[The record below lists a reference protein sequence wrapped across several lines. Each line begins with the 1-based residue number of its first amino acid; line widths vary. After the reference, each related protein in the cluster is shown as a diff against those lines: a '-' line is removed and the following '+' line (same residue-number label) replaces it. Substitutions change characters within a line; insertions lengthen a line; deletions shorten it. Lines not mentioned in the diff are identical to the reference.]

1 MIGFVLNLPP
11 WLSGLTLSELQCSE
25 PAWLVRQGMGSPA
38 AAAGMP
44 SQVSACYEIKFSGR
58 YRGFACVLLNCDR
71 PSHPD
76 WGHLCVVRAAGVGNR
91 WQVPAA
97 LLVGQGCTTELRFNV
112 PLDTKWVTLGT
123 LFPASTISWQV
134 LRKI

>member
-58 YRGFACVLLNCDR
+58 YRGFACASFKRDR
-71 PSHPD
+71 PSHN
-76 WGHLCVVRAAGVGNR
+76 WGRLGVVRAAVTDDR
-91 WQVPAA
+91 WQGPA
-97 LLVGQGCTTELRFNV
+97 
-112 PLDTKWVTLGT
+112 
-123 LFPASTISWQV
+123 V
-134 LRKI
+134 L

>member
-1 MIGFVLNLPP
+1 M
-11 WLSGLTLSELQCSE
+11 S
-25 PAWLVRQGMGSPA
+25 
-38 AAAGMP
+38 

-76 WGHLCVVRAAGVGNR
+76 WGRLGVMRAAGVDNR

-97 LLVGQGCTTELRFNV
+97 LLVRQGRNMAPYHRNPQAKLGSENIQYKPQCERGCALGQF
-112 PLDTKWVTLGT
+112 
-123 LFPASTISWQV
+123 
-134 LRKI
+134 